1 MPLHPAPGGEAPL
14 RVPKSGF
21 FSVNLPCLLGNWQCS
36 PAPGSSWKCNTPKV
50 VPVLGLPGLARA
62 GLGAGVLWLLGSTGE
77 GGLVLVG
84 SGKEPWARC
93 RQMERE
99 SDKEAEQEQEGL
111 SRGQPGS
118 RQGAGRGAGT
128 GIPGSSVMVAIKI
141 PLLFFCFSSFRDFFF
156 FPPLVGNVTL
166 QSM

>member
-1 MPLHPAPGGEAPL
+1 M
-14 RVPKSGF
+14 
-21 FSVNLPCLLGNWQCS
+21 
-36 PAPGSSWKCNTPKV
+36 
-50 VPVLGLPGLARA
+50 
-62 GLGAGVLWLLGSTGE
+62 LWLLGSTGE
-77 GGLVLVG
+77 CGLVLVG

-141 PLLFFCFSSFRDFFF
+141 SLLFFCFSSFRGFFF
-156 FPPLVGNVTL
+156 FPPSGGKCHIAEQVEDLFVCIFWGAGKDTSNQTP
-166 QSM
+166 S